1 MRISSSHI
9 SPRLFER
16 KDKKKKPVKLL
27 RRPSFPM
34 TPTSIKNNNTVAV
47 GNRGEAAWA
56 HVAGPRQTRHG
67 GERWP
72 LVRLVVVGGGGGSH
86 CAVVT
91 SVCDWRTSK
100 GLARER
106 VGRGGGGMDGG
117 EGRDGG
123 EGEQGGNE
131 KKEEDGPF
139 F

>member
-1 MRISSSHI
+1 MGT
-9 SPRLFER
+9 
-16 KDKKKKPVKLL
+16 
-27 RRPSFPM
+27 RRWPSADE
-34 TPTSIKNNNTVAV
+34 TWRREVAV
-47 GNRGEAAWA
+47 G
-56 HVAGPRQTRHG
+56 QI
-67 GERWP
+67 
-72 LVRLVVVGGGGGSH
+72 GGGGRWGGSH